1 MSIITRIATM
11 ILKDNTNY
19 YFTADN
25 IEEYL
30 PLQKISNK
38 KVSDL
43 LDENGN
49 DLLIYPHSFSLCKDE
64 AGKQYLFSLHAQW
77 KEKQCTKFLLET
89 GNMVGFI
96 GVNGKSISIHSRF
109 SKNTGEDFFLHYML
123 SKVLCINIVKLLH
136 ETTDEQIFDFL
147 LYLFPELLNEALLQ
161 GIYKE
166 YQRNEYNDA
175 NVRGV
180 ININRHL
187 KTNFPFNG
195 RIAYRTREFSHDNHI
210 TELIRHTIEYI
221 RKTKFGNTLLE
232 KDEQTRRNVA
242 QIISATS
249 RYSKQEREK
258 VIKSNLKV
266 INHPY
271 YSRYTPLQKLC
282 MRILKHEKFKYGE
295 KKDKVYGLLF
305 DISYLW
311 EEYLA
316 TIFERQEFKHP
327 NNRRGTGRIYLTK
340 DNFYPRYPDFYREF
354 DHTIIDAK
362 YKREINRD
370 DVHQMIT
377 YMYRLKGLNGIFVQ
391 PSENIHQNTD
401 HYLLGYGADYNAK
414 LKTFYY
420 SISQEKSDYEQFVT
434 DMIQSEELLK
444 LQFQI

>member
-1 MSIITRIATM
+1 M

-19 YFTADN
+19 SFTADN
-25 IEEYL
+25 LEEYL
-30 PLQKISNK
+30 PLQNIANK

-49 DLLIYPHSFSLCKDE
+49 DLLIYPYSFCMCEDE
-64 AGKQYLFSLHAQW
+64 ADKQYLFSLQAQW
-77 KEKQCTKFLLET
+77 KEQKCIKLQLET

-96 GVNGKSISIHSRF
+96 GMNGKSISIHSRF
-109 SKNTGEDFFLHYML
+109 SKNAKEDFFLHYML
-123 SKVLCINIVKLLH
+123 SKVLCINIFNLPH
-136 ETTDEQIFDFL
+136 GTANEQIFDFL
-147 LYLFPELLNEALLQ
+147 LYLFPRLLNEALLQ

-195 RIAYRTREFSHDNHI
+195 RIAYRTREFSHDNNI

-221 RKTKFGNTLLE
+221 GKTKFGKTLLE
-232 KDEQTRRNVA
+232 KDEETRKNVA

-258 VIKSNLKV
+258 IIKSNLKA
-266 INHPY
+266 ISHPY

-282 MRILKHEKFKYGE
+282 LRILKHEKIKYGE
-295 KKDKVYGLLF
+295 KEDKVYGILF

-316 TIFERQEFKHP
+316 TIFERQEFKHS
-327 NNRRGTGRIYLTK
+327 NNRRSTGRIYLTK
-340 DNFYPRYPDFYREF
+340 DNMYPRYPDFYREL
-354 DHTIIDAK
+354 DNTIIDAK
-362 YKREINRD
+362 YKREISRD

-391 PSENIHQNTD
+391 PSENICQNTVHD
-401 HYLLGYGADYNAK
+401 LWGKRADNNAK
-414 LKTFYY
+414 LQTFYH
-420 SISQEKSDYEQFVT
+420 SISQEKSDYKQFVA
-434 DMIQSEELLK
+434 DMIQSEDILK

>member
-1 MSIITRIATM
+1 MM

-19 YFTADN
+19 SFTADN
-25 IEEYL
+25 LEEYL
-30 PLQKISNK
+30 QLQNIANK

-49 DLLIYPHSFSLCKDE
+49 NLLIYPHSFHLCEDE
-64 AGKQYLFSLHAQW
+64 ADKQYLFSLQTQW
-77 KEKQCTKFLLET
+77 KEKQCTKLLLET

-109 SKNTGEDFFLHYML
+109 SKNTREDFFLHYML
-123 SKVLCINIVKLLH
+123 SKVLCINIINLSH

-147 LYLFPELLNEALLQ
+147 LYLFPLLLNEALLQ
-161 GIYKE
+161 GVYKE
-166 YQRNEYNDA
+166 YQRNEYNDT

-180 ININRHL
+180 INIDKHL
-187 KTNFPFNG
+187 KMNFPFNG

-221 RKTKFGNTLLE
+221 GKTKFGKALLE

-249 RYSKQEREK
+249 HYSRQEREK

-266 INHPY
+266 ISHPY

-282 MRILKHEKFKYGE
+282 LRILKHEKIKYGE
-295 KKDKVYGLLF
+295 KEDKVYGILF

-316 TIFERQEFKHP
+316 TIFERQGFKHP
-327 NNRRGTGRIYLTK
+327 NNKKGTGRIYLTK
-340 DNFYPRYPDFYREF
+340 DKLYPRYPDFYREL
-354 DHTIIDAK
+354 DNTIIDAK
-362 YKREINRD
+362 YKREISRD

-391 PSENIHQNTD
+391 PSENIYQSTSHD
-401 HYLLGYGADYNAK
+401 LWGYGADDNAK

-420 SISQEKSDYEQFVT
+420 SISQEKSDYKQFVS
-434 DMIQSEELLK
+434 DMIQSEDILK
-444 LQFQI
+444 SQFQI